1 MITRKAA
8 VGFILLAIIVFSV
21 ASYDTAHP
29 VVPPANITESIHAS
43 DVVVHKDSLM
53 DIPTVRND
61 TLVYKPP
68 LVDFGDN
75 LPIAMTVM
83 VEAFAFVCYLIAK
96 RIEPAV
102 IAWEKYERARVAAEQ
117 DESAD
122 DETPDDD
129 E

>member
-8 VGFILLAIIVFSV
+8 MGFILLAIIVFSV
-21 ASYDTAHP
+21 ASYDIAHP
-29 VVPPANITESIHAS
+29 VVPPANTTESIHAS
-43 DVVVHKDSLM
+43 NVMVQKDNMKL
-53 DIPTVRND
+53 IPTVRND

-75 LPIAMTVM
+75 TPIAMTVM
-83 VEAFAFVCYLIAK
+83 VEAFALVCYLIAK

-102 IAWEKYERARVAAEQ
+102 IAWEKYERERVAAEQ